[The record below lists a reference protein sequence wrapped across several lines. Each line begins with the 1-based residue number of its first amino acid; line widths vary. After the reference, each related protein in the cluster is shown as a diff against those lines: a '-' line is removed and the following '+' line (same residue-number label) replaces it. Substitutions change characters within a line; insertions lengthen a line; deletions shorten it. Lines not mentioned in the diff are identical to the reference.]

1 MQTAA
6 TDGSKYKLSGTDVEF
21 ESEQD
26 SFGNVEIED
35 TETLAFTDDSDSD
48 SSSWLTNSII
58 LFIYALLF

>member
-1 MQTAA
+1 MQNL
-6 TDGSKYKLSGTDVEF
+6 KVNKIH
-21 ESEQD
+21 
-26 SFGNVEIED
+26 FGNVEIED